1 VRDALIKARR
11 VQPAMRPVVDRV
23 LDDEEEGD
31 LADDGRPR
39 GKRDVIG
46 SQTEITHK
54 RVEAGDLQV
63 GSRSVTVG
71 GGGLSDG
78 LDGLNSE
85 DARAEAVGNR
95 CEVSADACF
104 WAMPA
109 GTDLDCEVAPE
120 HVLRDAPLLGR
131 CRNFAL

>member
-1 VRDALIKARR
+1 M
-11 VQPAMRPVVDRV
+11 QPAMRPVVDRV
-23 LDDEEEGD
+23 LDDEEDGD
-31 LADDGRPR
+31 LTDDGRPR

-78 LDGLNSE
+78 LDGLKPAKTHE
-85 DARAEAVGNR
+85 RKLWEAGAR
-95 CEVSADACF
+95 SAL
-104 WAMPA
+104 MPA
-109 GTDLDCEVAPE
+109 F
-120 HVLRDAPLLGR
+120 GR
-131 CRNFAL
+131 CRPGLTSIVKWHQSMCFATRHCSAGVATLPCER